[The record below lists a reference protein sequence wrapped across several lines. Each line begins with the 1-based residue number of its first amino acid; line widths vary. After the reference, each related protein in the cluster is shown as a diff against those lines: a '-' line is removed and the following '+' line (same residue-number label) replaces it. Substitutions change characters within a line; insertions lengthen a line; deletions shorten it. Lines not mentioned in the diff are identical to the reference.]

1 MVVSAATWG
10 LVLVAG
16 LALAAGKKAGTV
28 LLLLLGAACLGKP
41 CVLGERACG
50 LASLVASRFVRGI
63 VVLAVAVV
71 AQTR

>member
-28 LLLLLGAACLGKP
+28 LLLLLGAVCLERP
-41 CVLGERACG
+41 YVLGARACG
-50 LASLVASRFVRGI
+50 LASLVASRFAREI
-63 VVLAVAVV
+63 AVLAVAVV